1 MNNLEIYEKCR
12 AVPPEALKTI
22 VGGRLKGMTDINP
35 MWRIK
40 KLTELFGPVG
50 IGWWYAPKRFWAEP
64 GANGEV
70 IAFSEIELFY
80 ILDGKVSQPIPGI
93 GGSKLISKETSG
105 LFTNDE
111 CYKMATT
118 DALSVAC
125 KALGIGADIY
135 WDKDRDKY
143 SNNSLLCPKCGKKI
157 AVIKSNDGQILNP
170 EEVLEK
176 LGQCYNCWKSEQQ
189 QKKQGHEG
197 KVKHGDN

>member
-50 IGWWYAPKRFWAEP
+50 IGWWYVPKRFWAEP

-189 QKKQGHEG
+189 KKSKAMKER
-197 KVKHGDN
+197 

>member
-12 AVPPEALKTI
+12 SVPKEALKTI

-50 IGWWYAPKRFWAEP
+50 IGWWYVPKRFWAEH
-64 GANGEV
+64 GANNEV
-70 IAFSEIELFY
+70 VVFSEIELFY
-80 ILDGKVSQPIPGI
+80 VLDGKVSQPIPGI

-125 KALGIGADIY
+125 KALGIGANVY
-135 WDKDRDKY
+135 WEKDKDKY
-143 SNNSLLCPKCGKKI
+143 TGNQVLCPKCRQKI
-157 AVIKSNDGQILNP
+157 TAIKSYDGQILKP

-189 QKKQGHEG
+189 QKSEAMQER
-197 KVKHGDN
+197 